1 MRLIPNDL
9 YSLRHIGQRPCAQ
22 QSTSG
27 KKKRGEDERGECLET
42 VRSILIYA
50 SDELVRG
57 TGSGLSPY
65 NHPADD
71 QVRKGGAPEKR
82 PVPLFSGRA
91 GRL

>member
-9 YSLRHIGQRPCAQ
+9 YSLRHISQRSYAQ

-27 KKKRGEDERGECLET
+27 KKREEKMRGANVWRQSGAFLYMPAMSSCAERG
-42 VRSILIYA
+42 
-50 SDELVRG
+50 LV
-57 TGSGLSPY
+57 LSPY